1 MMAGDS
7 CYYKLSLSNV
17 DTENENDSS
26 VSTASHMN
34 LLLEKELDLHDQIY
48 MRSLS
53 AEICLEDVTL
63 TNLPSTF
70 SDDGFI
76 NVQLTF
82 PNDKTHG
89 NAILNDEGNG
99 ARNLNPCKI
108 PTKTLVTPN
117 PKVAVSHVNS
127 LIRSYTNKYVCLR
140 YAELI
145 CDEKLFQDGNLLTAQ
160 KENFS
165 NDDLSLLRWY
175 LGVAVVTRMQL
186 VAVINNLLSKEVMP
200 KKPDMGKLPTFT
212 RTSETSALESSTV
225 FRSMATR
232 PRVNHRLV
240 HFNDF
245 YSVDLTD
252 VSSVLET
259 LVTKTNDYL
268 IQMGFVTRIKSL
280 LTNDSINALNLIR
293 DNNFELLELT
303 SVLYKVLKLE
313 ETKQK
318 SSMNVGLSEFY
329 HDEILQLS
337 LDQIGKC
344 VFETNPDLFLS
355 ENGPSCA
362 FTFDNLTSRVLGA
375 YCLEGDQL
383 VIGPLQHTSVKV
395 STDTSRNV
403 LKRNRVINNLDR
415 LYSRVRT
422 LPRKLFFLSDIVSN
436 DCHYSSSWNTPSAF
450 SSYQVLATFFL
461 DESDVKTGSV
471 AKISNPRRFYRVKQ
485 AQNVLRNLNLVI
497 VDESFQ
503 PLSFSAKTYCFFS
516 LCLRPAENNM

>member
-1 MMAGDS
+1 MAGDS

-17 DTENENDSS
+17 DTENENNSS

-53 AEICLEDVTL
+53 AEVCLDDVTL

-70 SDDGFI
+70 SDNGFI
-76 NVQLTF
+76 DVQLTF
-82 PNDKTHG
+82 PNDMTDG
-89 NAILNDEGNG
+89 NAILNDENNG
-99 ARNLNPCKI
+99 TRNQNPCRI
-108 PTKTLVTPN
+108 PTKNLVTPS

-145 CDEKLFQDGNLLTAQ
+145 CDEKLFRDENLVSAQ
-160 KENFS
+160 EENFS

-175 LGVAVVTRMQL
+175 LGVAVVARMQL
-186 VAVINNLLSKEVMP
+186 VAVINNLLSMEGLP
-200 KKPDMGKLPTFT
+200 KKPDLGTPPKFT
-212 RTSETSALESSTV
+212 KTDEASALESSTV
-225 FRSMATR
+225 FRSLATR
-232 PRVNHRLV
+232 PRVNHRLI
-240 HFNDF
+240 HFDDF
-245 YSVDLTD
+245 YAVDLSD
-252 VSSVLET
+252 VTSVLQT

-280 LTNDSINALNLIR
+280 LTDASVNALNIIR
-293 DNNFELLELT
+293 DNNFALLELA
-303 SVLYKVLKLE
+303 SVLNKVLKLE

-318 SSMNVGLSEFY
+318 SNMNVGLKEFY
-329 HDEILQLS
+329 RDEILQLS

-355 ENGPSCA
+355 KNGPSCTI
-362 FTFDNLTSRVLGA
+362 TFDNLTSRVLGA
-375 YCLEGDQL
+375 YCLEDDQL

-395 STDTSRNV
+395 NTNISRSV
-403 LKRNRVINNLDR
+403 LRRNQVVNNLDR
-415 LYSRVRT
+415 LFSRVKT
-422 LPRKLFFLSDIVSN
+422 LPRKIFFLSDIVSN
-436 DCHYSSSWNTPSAF
+436 DCHYSSSWNTLSAF

-471 AKISNPRRFYRVKQ
+471 AKISNPRRFYRVRQ
-485 AQNVLRNLNLVI
+485 SQNVLRNLNLVI